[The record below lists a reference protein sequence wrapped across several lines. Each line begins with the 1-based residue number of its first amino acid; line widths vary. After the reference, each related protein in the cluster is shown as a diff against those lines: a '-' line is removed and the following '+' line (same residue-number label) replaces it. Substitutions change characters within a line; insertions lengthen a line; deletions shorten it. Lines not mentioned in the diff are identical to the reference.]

1 MIGDPLRKLVAEE
14 VRKAL
19 DREALD
25 RFGFDEAR
33 LGVPRGSITRDGD
46 PWMRLV
52 YPTPRREVTA

>member
-1 MIGDPLRKLVAEE
+1 MIGDPLRKLVADE

-25 RFGFDEAR
+25 RADEAR
-33 LGVPRGSITRDGD
+33 LGVPRGIITRDGD

>member
-14 VRKAL
+14 VRRAL

-25 RFGFDEAR
+25 RADEAR
-33 LGVPRGSITRDGD
+33 LGVPRGIITRDGD
-46 PWMRLV
+46 PRMRLV

>member
-1 MIGDPLRKLVAEE
+1 LVAEE
-14 VRKAL
+14 VRRAL

-25 RFGFDEAR
+25 RADEAR
-33 LGVPRGSITRDGD
+33 LGVPRGSIVRDGD